1 MKSQE
6 KISAK
11 LALLSSRRAEVWAA
25 GRPSNPANVRHAAER
40 DRIDLE
46 ARIQTLTWV
55 LGPEWDEVF

>member
-6 KISAK
+6 KIKAK

-25 GRPSNPANVRHAAER
+25 GKLSNPANVRHAAEH
-40 DRIDLE
+40 DRVDLE